1 MGVFKTL
8 LQRAGF
14 CRSVFYWMRFHGS
27 GRRGAR
33 LVTGPDTHKQ
43 RGSRGR
49 SPRLEISSG
58 DQFAANKHLTPTGA
72 NSSLGSEKV
81 YG

>member
-49 SPRLEISSG
+49 SPRLVKSVPATNLRRISI
-58 DQFAANKHLTPTGA
+58 
-72 NSSLGSEKV
+72 
-81 YG
+81 